1 MMKNDSFNELVFS
14 IVNVV
19 TEPNKKGCNPILIYC
34 SNGDEKTYL
43 LNVVENGIKEKT
55 PGKKVLH
62 ITTEGFAKGLADA
75 LHKMKMKEFK
85 DKFRSADVL
94 IMDDLQFLQGKAAVQ
109 EAFFYMFNDRYE
121 AGKKM
126 IFGCNCN
133 PMEMENISGQILNR
147 ITNGLVIELVREKRN

>member
-14 IVNVV
+14 IVNAV
-19 TEPNKKGCNPILIYC
+19 TEPNKKGCNPILVYC
-34 SNGDEKTYL
+34 SSGDENTYL
-43 LNVVENGIKEKT
+43 LNVVENGIKEEA

-62 ITTEGFAKGLADA
+62 ITAKGFAKGLADA
-75 LHKMKMKEFK
+75 LRQMTMPEFK
-85 DKFRSADVL
+85 NKFSGADVL
-94 IMDDLQFLQGKAAVQ
+94 IMDDLQFLQGKDAVQ

-147 ITNGLVIELVREKRN
+147 ITSGLVIELVREKRN